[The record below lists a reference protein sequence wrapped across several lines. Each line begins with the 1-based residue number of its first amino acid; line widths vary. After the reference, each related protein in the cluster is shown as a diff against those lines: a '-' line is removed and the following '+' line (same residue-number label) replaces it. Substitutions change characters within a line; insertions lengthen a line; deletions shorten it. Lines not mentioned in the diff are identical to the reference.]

1 MFFCR
6 DTAGDS
12 SNTFQSMDIH
22 DSMSEITTELSE
34 NEAQVN
40 NENIVN
46 HDCFEVYAEIEK
58 PNDEVYEMYR
68 LIK

>member
-1 MFFCR
+1 
-6 DTAGDS
+6 
-12 SNTFQSMDIH
+12 MDIH